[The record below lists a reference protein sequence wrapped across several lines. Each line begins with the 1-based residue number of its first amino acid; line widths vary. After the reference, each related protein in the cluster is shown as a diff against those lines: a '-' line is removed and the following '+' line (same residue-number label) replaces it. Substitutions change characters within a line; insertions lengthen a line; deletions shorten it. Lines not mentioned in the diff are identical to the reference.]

1 MRVKFLLAEL
11 FRPRKLKI
19 GRDVA
24 EYVQELFLSGASPAD
39 IGRAVDKRFGRT
51 RYAYF
56 KIPNADRSGFEFA
69 PADYEID
76 GLEYIRAAMDKV
88 GAIKRGYYVNAHPM
102 VQRIAQAAASAP
114 LPQGRS

>member
-1 MRVKFLLAEL
+1 MRARFLLAEL
-11 FRPRKLKI
+11 FRPRRLRI

-24 EYVQELFLSGASPAD
+24 LYVQELFLAGSQPAD

-56 KIPNADRSGFEFA
+56 KVPNADMTGFEFC

-102 VQRIAQAAASAP
+102 VQRIAQAAVNAP
-114 LPQGRS
+114 LPQGRA